1 MMDGDEVSAA
11 MAAIAERMQA
21 DIVVA
26 MKARDEHRLTT
37 LRMVKSAMK
46 NKEID
51 KRAPLD
57 EAEEAAVLTTLIK
70 QRKDSAE
77 QFTNGG
83 RPELAEKERVE
94 IAMIEGY
101 LPQSASEEEVRTI
114 VMGALEHLAKDAGGV
129 RPGPKDMGPAMR
141 VVRQRIL
148 ASGIRADGG
157 MVSEM
162 VKTELAK

>member
-1 MMDGDEVSAA
+1 

-26 MKARDEHRLTT
+26 MRAKEEHKLTT

-51 KRAPLD
+51 KRLPLE

-70 QRKDSAE
+70 QRRESIE
-77 QFTNGG
+77 QFTKGG

-94 IAMIEGY
+94 IGMIEAY
-101 LPQSASEEEVRTI
+101 LPQAATDDEVRTI
-114 VMGALEHLAKDAGGV
+114 VLGALEHLAKDAGGA
-129 RPGPKDMGPAMR
+129 RPGPKDIGPAMR
-141 VVRQRIL
+141 VVRQRIA

-162 VKTELAK
+162 VKAELAK

>member
-1 MMDGDEVSAA
+1 

-26 MKARDEHRLTT
+26 MRAKDEHRLTT

-70 QRKDSAE
+70 QRRDSME
-77 QFTNGG
+77 QFTKGG
-83 RPELAEKERVE
+83 RPELAAKEETE
-94 IAMIEGY
+94 IGMIEGY
-101 LPQSASEEEVRTI
+101 LPESASEDVVRAI
-114 VMGALEHLAKDAGGV
+114 VLGALEHLTKDAGGA

-157 MVSEM
+157 MVSAM
-162 VKTELAK
+162 VKAELAK

>member
-1 MMDGDEVSAA
+1 
-11 MAAIAERMQA
+11 MAVIAERMQA

-26 MKARDEHRLTT
+26 MKAREEHRLTT

-101 LPQSASEEEVRTI
+101 LPQSASEEEVRAI
-114 VMGALEHLAKDAGGV
+114 VLGALEHLAKDADGV

-148 ASGIRADGG
+148 ASGIRAEGG

-162 VKTELAK
+162 VKAELAK